1 MKKVLLALLIAFG
14 TISYG
19 QQAVAVYIA
28 VTDSAGFAVPNQVM
42 TAIERPANSS
52 VIVNTVITDANGVYS
67 DSIGVA
73 PLGSMT
79 YIVSSFACTDSV
91 RFVIT
96 PNVGWISDTLVTCG
110 SGSSNCNYTVS
121 SQVSGAGVTSFSST
135 YQGSPASSYLWTF
148 GDGTSS
154 TAQNPTHTYSQAG
167 AYYYCLQADACPAV
181 CDSLVVGAPASC
193 NALWT
198 VDSVNSINFAGNIVL
213 WNLSTGGTAINPLNY
228 IWDWGDG
235 TTSSGQYPM
244 HTYSDT
250 GIYNICLTVIDPI
263 TNCTDTHCDS
273 LGFDANGN
281 LVYKGTIFTGFTVMV
296 VDPATIGTKEMAV
309 EPQLDAYP
317 NPTSGKLFINS
328 ETHVIYDVKVFSIN
342 GQMIQQLEFNQ
353 GNSEPVEINI
363 DQNGVYLVRIST
375 EAGIVNRKVLVD

>member
-91 RFVIT
+91 RFAIT
-96 PNVGWISDTLVTCG
+96 PNVTWISDTLVICG
-110 SGSSNCNYTVS
+110 SGSSSCNYTVS